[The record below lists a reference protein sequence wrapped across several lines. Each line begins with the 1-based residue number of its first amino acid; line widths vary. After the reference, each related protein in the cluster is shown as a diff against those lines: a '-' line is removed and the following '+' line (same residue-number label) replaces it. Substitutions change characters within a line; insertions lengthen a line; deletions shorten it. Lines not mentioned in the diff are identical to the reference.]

1 MEYLQCATC
10 VSFFLH
16 PRFIYT
22 HLHFVKNDFKNGK
35 GIFLECDDRV
45 IGTVDTES
53 AAVKEFRCYYPATRR
68 GFSRV

>member
-1 MEYLQCATC
+1 MYNLCEL
-10 VSFFLH
+10 FFH
-16 PRFIYT
+16 SRSIYM
-22 HLHFVKNDFKNGK
+22 HLHFVKNDFKNDE

-53 AAVKEFRCYYPATRR
+53 AAVKEGCYYPATHG